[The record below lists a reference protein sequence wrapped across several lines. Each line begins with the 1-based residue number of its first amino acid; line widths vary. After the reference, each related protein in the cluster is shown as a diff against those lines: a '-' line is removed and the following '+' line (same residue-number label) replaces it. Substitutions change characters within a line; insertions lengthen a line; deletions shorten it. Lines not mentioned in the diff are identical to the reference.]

1 MTTVRP
7 IKFQSKNLT
16 GQYCLSPFV
25 SISIDVNG
33 NVSLCGCLGW
43 LPTTIGNLF
52 QTSLQDML
60 QSTLA
65 QDIRQSIINGSYEY
79 CNEKTCGVINN
90 NKLNTINT
98 VPVEVLPLL
107 EDSTMFVLPYEITI
121 AGDLTCNLSCPSCRT
136 RVIKTSQNQVE
147 NQQKLGNILSQNIF
161 ATPTNQKINL
171 VLSTSGE
178 LFASAR
184 LLSFVSSIDF
194 DNFPNVTFK
203 VQTNGLLC
211 ERNWH
216 KLGMAQSRVNYLTIT
231 FDAARAETYEVLR
244 RGGTWKE
251 LISAMEFLSNKKKQ
265 TGMIFNTRMVVQQQN
280 YKEMLEFYNLS
291 LEYDADRVEF
301 VRLTDWGTYGSEFS
315 KQDVLDTCHPE
326 FVQAQQMVKQVT
338 NLPMAWLAGGFE
350 SVYNNN
356 I

>member
-1 MTTVRP
+1 M
-7 IKFQSKNLT
+7 
-16 GQYCLSPFV
+16 
-25 SISIDVNG
+25 SISIDING

-43 LPTTIGNLF
+43 LPTTIGNLL

-60 QSTLA
+60 KSTLA
-65 QDIRQSIINGSYEY
+65 QDIRQSVISGSYEY

-90 NKLNTINT
+90 NQLNTIDT
-98 VPVEVLPLL
+98 LPVNILPLL
-107 EDSTMFVLPYEITI
+107 QDSTMFVLPYEISI

-136 RVIKTSQNQVE
+136 HVIKTSPDQIE
-147 NQQKLGNILSQNIF
+147 NQQSLGKILSQNIF
-161 ATPTNQKINL
+161 TTPTSQKINL
-171 VLSTSGE
+171 TLSTSGE

-184 LLSFVSSIDF
+184 LLSFVSSIDL
-194 DNFPNVTFK
+194 DNFPNVTLK

-216 KLGMAQSRVNYLTIT
+216 KLGMAQSRVNHLTIT

-251 LISAMEFLSNKKKQ
+251 LIAAMEFLSNKKKQ

-291 LEYDADRVEF
+291 LEYAADRVEF
-301 VRLTDWGTYGSEFS
+301 VRLTDWHTYGRTFDTH
-315 KQDVLDTCHPE
+315 DVLNQNHPE
-326 FVQAQQMVKQVT
+326 FAQAHHIVNQVAK
-338 NLPMAWLAGGFE
+338 LPMTWLAGGFE
-350 SVYNNN
+350 SVYNTN